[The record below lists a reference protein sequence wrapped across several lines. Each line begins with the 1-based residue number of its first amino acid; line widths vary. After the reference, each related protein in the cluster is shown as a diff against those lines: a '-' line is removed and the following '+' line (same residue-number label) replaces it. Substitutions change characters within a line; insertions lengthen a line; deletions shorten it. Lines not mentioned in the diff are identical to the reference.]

1 MEKVNLE
8 KLAEFERQLDL
19 MQPEGGP
26 FGCRIVG
33 YGELTAVMTLDA
45 LPGNVYKR
53 ISGFIAESE
62 ARSYA
67 EAIGRYLQL
76 LGERGI
82 SAVPTTTEVIVGA
95 APVVYL
101 IQPHLNSGRLGHFLL
116 HTTSQS
122 ELQGILEQVLDT
134 LSSLLKRNR
143 QINDGI
149 EVAADAQLSNW
160 YFPAEGGSPCLL
172 DVGSPIFRIN
182 GRMETYSGNI
192 YRALPQPIRWAVR
205 KLRMVEDYFLHY
217 FDMKGLV
224 FDILGNMIKENA
236 ENRLTEGLTYIN
248 SWLQNR
254 PEWSD
259 IGPVTGKAVRRF
271 YWLDAVTL
279 ELLLRVRRY
288 NRFIHN
294 RILKKRYDY
303 ILPGKIAR

>member
-1 MEKVNLE
+1 MEKLDLE
-8 KLAEFERQLDL
+8 KLAEFERQIDL

-26 FGCRIVG
+26 FGCKIVG
-33 YGELTAVMTLDA
+33 YGELTAVMTLEA
-45 LPGNVYKR
+45 LPDNVYKR
-53 ISGFIAESE
+53 ISGFISEAE

-67 EAIGRYLQL
+67 EAINRYLKL

-82 SAVPTTTEVIVGA
+82 LVAPTTTNAIMGA
-95 APVVYL
+95 SPVVYL
-101 IQPHLNSGRLGHFLL
+101 IQPLLNINRLGHFLL
-116 HTTSQS
+116 HTASKQ
-122 ELQGILEQVLDT
+122 ELQEILEKVLDT
-134 LSSLLKRNR
+134 LSSLLKQNR
-143 QINDGI
+143 QIDNGI

-160 YFPAEGGSPCLL
+160 YFPVEGESPCLI

-192 YRALPQPIRWAVR
+192 YRALPQPIRWVVR

-217 FDMKGLV
+217 FDMKGLI

-236 ENRLTEGLTYIN
+236 ESRLPEGLAHIN
-248 SWLQNR
+248 SWLQR
-254 PEWSD
+254 HPEWAD
-259 IGPVTGKAVRRF
+259 IGPVTEKAVRRF
-271 YWLDAVTL
+271 YWFDAITL

-294 RILKKRYDY
+294 QILKKRYDY

>member
-8 KLAEFERQLDL
+8 KLAVFERQLDL
-19 MQPEGGP
+19 MKPEGGP
-26 FGCRIVG
+26 FGCKIVG
-33 YGELTAVMTLDA
+33 YGELTVVMTLEA

-53 ISGFIAESE
+53 ISGFLSESE

-67 EAIGRYLQL
+67 EAICRYLRL
-76 LGERGI
+76 LDERGI
-82 SAVPTTTEVIVGA
+82 TTAPTSANVVGGT
-95 APVVYL
+95 PVVYL
-101 IQPHLNSGRLGHFLL
+101 IQPLLNANRLGHSLL
-116 HTTSQS
+116 HTAS
-122 ELQGILEQVLDT
+122 ERELHVILAQVLDT

-143 QINDGI
+143 QIDDGI

-160 YFPAEGGSPCLL
+160 YFPEEGGSPCLL

-192 YRALPQPIRWAVR
+192 YRALPQPIRWAVK
-205 KLRMVEDYFLHY
+205 KLQMVEDYFLHY

-236 ENRLTEGLTYIN
+236 ENRLPEGLACIN
-248 SWLQNR
+248 SWLQSR

-259 IGPVTGKAVRRF
+259 IGPITEKAVRRF
-271 YWLDAVTL
+271 YWFDAVTL